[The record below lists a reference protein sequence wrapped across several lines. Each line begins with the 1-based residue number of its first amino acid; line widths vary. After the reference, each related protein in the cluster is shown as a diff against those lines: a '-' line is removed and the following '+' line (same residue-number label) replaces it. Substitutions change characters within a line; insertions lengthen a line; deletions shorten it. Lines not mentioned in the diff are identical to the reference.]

1 MAKQKGWQLMDNQSI
16 MIKDLPLEERP
27 RQKLMALG
35 PEALSNAELLAILLR
50 VGSRTESAVQLA
62 TRVLT
67 KSGGLSKLPHL
78 SLEDLQENRGI
89 GPDKAVTVKAAL
101 ELGSRLATAPREE
114 VGGITSPRQAADLF
128 MEELRYKKKEY
139 FKILLL
145 NTKNHVISR
154 EEISVGSLS
163 ASIVHPREIFIAP
176 LRKSAASVILFHNHP
191 SGDPTPSQQDIE
203 VTRRLVDA
211 GNILGI
217 AVRDHIIIGDGCFF
231 SFREKGLL

>member
-1 MAKQKGWQLMDNQSI
+1 MQNESI
-16 MIKDLPLEERP
+16 MIRDLPPEERP
-27 RQKLMALG
+27 REKLKTLG
-35 PEALSNAELLAILLR
+35 AEALTNAELLAIL
-50 VGSRTESAVQLA
+50 VRTGNSNESAVQLA
-62 TRVLT
+62 TRIL
-67 KSGGLSKLPHL
+67 SRGGGLKNLPCL

-89 GPDKAVTVKAAL
+89 GPDKAVTIKAAL
-101 ELGSRLATAPREE
+101 ELGCRLATAPREAS
-114 VGGITSPRQAADLF
+114 GSISNPRQAADLF

-163 ASIVHPREIFIAP
+163 ASIVHPREIFNMP

-191 SGDPTPSQQDIE
+191 SGDPSPSQEDLE

-217 AVRDHIIIGDGCFF
+217 TVRDHIIIGDGCFF

>member
-1 MAKQKGWQLMDNQSI
+1 MENESV

-27 RQKLMALG
+27 REKLKTLG
-35 PEALSNAELLAILLR
+35 AGALSNAELLAILIR
-50 VGSRTESAVQLA
+50 VGNKNESAVQLA
-62 TRVLT
+62 TKIIARG
-67 KSGGLSKLPHL
+67 GGLRSLPDL
-78 SLEDLQENRGI
+78 SLEDLQQIKGI
-89 GPDKAVTVKAAL
+89 GPDKAVMIKAAL
-101 ELGSRLATAPREE
+101 ELGSRLATTPREAA
-114 VGGITSPRQAADLF
+114 GSITSPRQAAELF

-145 NTKNHVISR
+145 NTKNHVISK

-163 ASIVHPREIFIAP
+163 ASIVHPREIFNIP

-191 SGDPTPSQQDIE
+191 SGDPSPSQEDLE

-217 AVRDHIIIGDGCFF
+217 TVRDHIIIGDGCFF

>member
-1 MAKQKGWQLMDNQSI
+1 MDNKSI

-27 RQKLMALG
+27 REKLKALG
-35 PEALSNAELLAILLR
+35 ADALSNAELLAILLR
-50 VGSRTESAVQLA
+50 SGNKNESAVQLA
-62 TRVLT
+62 TKIISRG
-67 KSGGLSKLPHL
+67 GGLRNLPQL
-78 SLEDLQENRGI
+78 SLEDLQENKGI
-89 GPDKAVTVKAAL
+89 GPDKAVMIKAAL
-101 ELGSRLATAPREE
+101 EMGSRLATTPREE
-114 VGGITSPRQAADLF
+114 NSSITTPRQAADLF

-163 ASIVHPREIFIAP
+163 ASIVHPREIFTLP
-176 LRKSAASVILFHNHP
+176 LRKSAASIILFHNHP
-191 SGDPTPSQQDIE
+191 SGDPAPSQEDLE

>member
-1 MAKQKGWQLMDNQSI
+1 MQNDSI
-16 MIKDLPLEERP
+16 MIRDLPLEERP
-27 RQKLMALG
+27 REKLKSLGAGALT
-35 PEALSNAELLAILLR
+35 NAELLAILI
-50 VGSRTESAVQLA
+50 RTGNKNESAVQLA
-62 TRVLT
+62 TRILAR
-67 KSGGLSKLPHL
+67 GGSLRNLPDL
-78 SLEDLQENRGI
+78 SLEDLQESRGI
-89 GPDKAVTVKAAL
+89 GPDKAVTIKAAL
-101 ELGSRLATAPREE
+101 ELGCRLATAPREAS
-114 VGGITSPRQAADLF
+114 GSITNPRQAADLF

-163 ASIVHPREIFIAP
+163 ASIVHPREIFNIP
-176 LRKSAASVILFHNHP
+176 LRKSASSVILFHNHP
-191 SGDPTPSQQDIE
+191 SGDPTPSQEDLE

-231 SFREKGLL
+231 SFREKGLI

>member
-1 MAKQKGWQLMDNQSI
+1 MDNECI
-16 MIKDLPLEERP
+16 TIKDMPLEERP
-27 RQKLMALG
+27 REKLIALG
-35 PEALSNAELLAILLR
+35 AGALSTAELLAILLR

-62 TRVLT
+62 TRIIT
-67 KSGGLSKLPHL
+67 RSGGLRNLPPL
-78 SLEDLQENRGI
+78 SLEDLQENKGI
-89 GPDKAVTVKAAL
+89 GPDKAVTIKAAL

-114 VGGITSPRQAADLF
+114 AGSITTPRQAADLF

-163 ASIVHPREIFIAP
+163 ASIVHPREIFSLP

-191 SGDPTPSQQDIE
+191 SGDPAPSQQDLE